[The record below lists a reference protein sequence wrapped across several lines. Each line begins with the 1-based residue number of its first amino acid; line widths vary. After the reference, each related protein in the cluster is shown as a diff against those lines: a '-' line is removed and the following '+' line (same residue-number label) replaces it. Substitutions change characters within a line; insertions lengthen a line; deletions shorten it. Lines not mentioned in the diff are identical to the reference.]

1 MSQAAA
7 KALATALAAG
17 RGRILAAV
25 IARTGDFQ
33 LAEDALQDA
42 AASALVHWARSGPPR
57 QPDAWLVQVAFR
69 KAIDRLRQS
78 KRDAEGAAAL
88 ARLAR
93 DEAGEDPEAI
103 PDDRLRLIF
112 TCCHPALE
120 PKTRV
125 ALTLHSIAGLTTA
138 QIAAA
143 FLDAEPTMGQRLS
156 RARAKMRT
164 AGIPFSVPDPED
176 WDPRLNGVLA
186 VIYLIFTTGYTA
198 GPETGRDLCEEAIFL
213 ARLLD
218 ALRPGE
224 PETEG
229 CLAQLLLTHARR
241 AARTGPDGATVPPGK
256 QDRSLWNAELAEEGR
271 ALLDQAI
278 ARRAPGPFQIKAA
291 IAALNA
297 APPPPDWPQIAALY
311 TRLLDW
317 EPTPVIQLNR
327 AAALAQAG
335 ALDAA
340 AEAIDA
346 LAPALD
352 GYQPFHAARA
362 DLRLR
367 QGRSAESIA
376 EFDRAILLAPHP
388 ADALFLRRRRDAA
401 MISAPSR
408 VLPQENEK
416 KGRAEAR
423 PKSNREV

>member
-1 MSQAAA
+1 MSQPAAE
-7 KALATALAAG
+7 ALAAALAAS

-33 LAEDALQDA
+33 LAEDAVQEA

-57 QPDAWLVQVAFR
+57 QPASWLVRVAFR
-69 KAIDRLRQS
+69 KAIDRLRQL
-78 KRDAEGAAAL
+78 KRDTEGAAAL

-93 DEAGEDPEAI
+93 DEAADDAEAI

-112 TCCHPALE
+112 ACCHPARE

-125 ALTLHSIAGLTTA
+125 ALTLHTIGGLTTA
-138 QIAAA
+138 QVAAA

-156 RARAKMRT
+156 RARAKMRA
-164 AGIPFSVPDPED
+164 AGIPFAVPGPEA
-176 WDPRLNGVLA
+176 WDDRLNGVLA
-186 VIYLIFTTGYTA
+186 VIYLIFTSGYTA

-224 PETEG
+224 AESEG
-229 CLAQLLLTHARR
+229 CLALLLLTHARR
-241 AARTGPDGATVPPGK
+241 GARTGPDGATVPPGD
-256 QDRSLWNAELAEEGR
+256 QDRRLWNAALVEEGK
-271 ALLDQAI
+271 ALLDRALT
-278 ARRAPGPFQIKAA
+278 RRAPGPFQIKAA
-291 IAALNA
+291 IAALNV
-297 APPPPDWPQIAALY
+297 APPLDWPQIAALC

-317 EPTPVIQLNR
+317 EPTPVIRLNR

-335 ALDAA
+335 ALGAA
-340 AEAIDA
+340 AQAIEG
-346 LAPALD
+346 LAPELD

-367 QGRSAESIA
+367 QGRLAESIA
-376 EFDRAILLAPHP
+376 DFDRAIALAPHP

-408 VLPQENEK
+408 ANLRENEK